1 MKLILKDTNT
11 KVVVLFGF
19 CVAILSHAGCG
30 KSATNSALPTEQAAA
45 VKALQALKVQT
56 AVRDGQVTYVDFYG
70 IQGVPDAMV
79 HLKSLPNVQKLNF
92 SNTDITDDSL
102 ANLKSLTNLKE
113 LAVNKT
119 KITDKGT
126 SQLAGLT
133 KLEVLNFNNDAIT
146 DAGLEC
152 VKNMKDLVQLHLNET
167 KVSDAGLKHLADC
180 QKLTSLLLFGT
191 QVTHAGVDE
200 FRKTHPHTKITT
212 KEGDIVGGEDEE
224 RANAAKK

>member
-1 MKLILKDTNT
+1 MKSMFKGINT
-11 KVVVLFGF
+11 IAVVLFGI
-19 CVAILSHAGCG
+19 CIVILSHAGCG
-30 KSATNSALPTEQAAA
+30 KSGANSSLPSEQAAA
-45 VKALQALKVQT
+45 VKALQDLKVQT

-70 IQGVPDAMV
+70 IKGVPDAMV
-79 HLKSLPNVQKLNF
+79 HLKSLPGVQKLNF

-102 ANLKSLTNLKE
+102 ANLKGLANLKE

-126 SQLAGLT
+126 SHLAGLT

-152 VKNMKDLVQLHLNET
+152 AKNMKDLVQLHLNET

-191 QVTHAGVDE
+191 QVTQAGVDE

-212 KEGDIVGGEDEE
+212 KEGDIVGGEGEE
-224 RANAAKK
+224 QASAAKK